1 MPNLSPSC
9 PPCPTPNSNND
20 DKSLNELPK
29 ARFWEAMDI
38 CQWEGFWFEPGLVK
52 SAITFRSSFHARDDD
67 ILLTSTMKTG
77 TTWLKALSLCIMQN
91 KTHQKNDDILTTE
104 NPHFHVPTIESI
116 IYSTKAPQVD
126 LYDTSAPRLLHT
138 HLPYAVLPDSVKN
151 SACKVVYIAR
161 NPKDTLISMW
171 HFFNSIFRSNQDPF
185 PLEKIVDCFCSGVH
199 QYGPFFEHVVEYW
212 QESQKGLRKYC
223 FSNEKEVDEI
233 LWRCSLERLKNL
245 EVNKNG
251 FVIFPVPNN
260 SYFRKGEVGDWKN
273 YLTTEM
279 EEQINQTSRIKLEPF
294 GFADFMDPTEVSSSR
309 HMASSSSP
317 PPALPMDSSIIVIE
331 PSILETK
338 ADIKLMALH
347 KRTIYISPPAH
358 KKGPDKT

>member
-52 SAITFRSSFHARDDD
+52 SAITFRSSFEARDDD

-91 KTHQKNDDILTTE
+91 KTHQRHDDILTTE

-126 LYDTSAPRLLHT
+126 LYDTSAPRLPHT
-138 HLPYAVLPDSVKN
+138 
-151 SACKVVYIAR
+151 SAIR
-161 NPKDTLISMW
+161 
-171 HFFNSIFRSNQDPF
+171 RSPR
-185 PLEKIVDCFCSGVH
+185 FC
-199 QYGPFFEHVVEYW
+199 QELC
-212 QESQKGLRKYC
+212 ESQKRPQKILFLKYEELKSDPKGQISKIAE
-223 FSNEKEVDEI
+223 FLGRPFADEKEVDEI

-294 GFADFMDPTEVSSSR
+294 
-309 HMASSSSP
+309 ASYCLFLFKS
-317 PPALPMDSSIIVIE
+317 LRCNINCF
-331 PSILETK
+331 LECGLK
-338 ADIKLMALH
+338 VE
-347 KRTIYISPPAH
+347 
-358 KKGPDKT
+358 